1 MHKNREKMIH
11 QSIRN
16 LQNKSTNKLCSGK
29 RAAVFITILLICCAC
44 FANDN
49 LYQQARTLQREG
61 SFNEAIESFKKY
73 LLQPIDNQDLSSEQ
87 LTTYTEALLQLMNT
101 FQSKGEPDACISTL
115 QEVFKSSAILQKQCL
130 RDYYS
135 VLGYA
140 LSRTERMKEAEET
153 MIKALTL
160 PLYQATPERYFRDYA
175 YAAAVFYSNPDYQNE
190 VMNWCE
196 EALQQAELCKNT
208 SGKQWVISMLG
219 SLYKRNGKLNEALKL
234 FQQSMEEAEAKND
247 DLGMLNSLNT
257 LIDLFLYWNIP
268 EYANQF
274 ASKAIGIEKGIT
286 TKNPTVSAQTYINKG
301 WALYQL
307 GKRDSV
313 SLYVEVARDI
323 CRSLPYNSGMVDVNL
338 LHGTCLTDEGGSAIA
353 AGIEE
358 LKQVTA
364 QGTDIN
370 RAKAYHQLG
379 QTYLKNGDEEMAETM
394 LDSLYHLI
402 NKGNAPAY
410 IKIDYQPILEYYL
423 KSGNQKKTEK
433 YINLMLQEEQAFKTE
448 ELNFNLV
455 ETIIN
460 LQTEQKRQ
468 ELEIFLLKQTNQRL
482 WLINFIVL
490 SAIILAVV
498 VMLLFYQ
505 KKQHKIQMKQADYKL
520 TSLVRKLN
528 QSNAEKEMRAQE
540 IRDFLKDRDNRQKL
554 ETITPAILQTDGE
567 SKFRQCFELLHP
579 LLLPRLREKVPSVTR
594 REELLSMLIVLNQD
608 NKRIAELLGIAPRS
622 VLMLRHR
629 FRQKIGL
636 GSEYS
641 LENFLEDIISPL
653 QDQED

>member
-1 MHKNREKMIH
+1 MIH

-16 LQNKSTNKLCSGK
+16 LQNKSTNKLCFGK
-29 RAAVFITILLICCAC
+29 RTAVFITILLICCAC

-73 LLQPIDNQDLSSEQ
+73 LLQPIGNQNLSSEQ
-87 LTTYTEALLQLMNT
+87 LSTYTEALLQLMNT

-115 QEVFKSSAILQKQCL
+115 QEVFKSSVILQKQCL

-274 ASKAIGIEKGIT
+274 ASEAIGIEKDIT
-286 TKNPTVSAQTYINKG
+286 AKNPTVSAQTYINKG

-313 SLYVEVARDI
+313 SFYVEVARDI

-338 LHGTCLTDEGGSAIA
+338 LHGTYLTDEGGSAIA

-394 LDSLYHLI
+394 LDSLYHLL

-433 YINLMLQEEQAFKTE
+433 YISLMLQEEQAFKTE

-482 WLINFIVL
+482 WLINLTVL
-490 SAIILAVV
+490 SAIILAVI

-636 GSEYS
+636 SSEYS

-653 QDQED
+653 QDQEN